1 MRVRSDSS
9 SLTVTFA
16 VRCFSRVGICMML
29 PFNDRCYHD
38 NKSARNQ
45 MNSIAKKMLIYSILS
60 FSQQKKRFLIKVL
73 DSGLR
78 RITSHLPACWL
89 SGLARS
95 LSDLKEI
102 YCKFAWTAHISPLSW
117 SIVRNQQNLPSPSQ
131 IFATILQVRQTPRSF
146 INDE

>member
-1 MRVRSDSS
+1 
-9 SLTVTFA
+9 
-16 VRCFSRVGICMML
+16 MML

-117 SIVRNQQNLPSPSQ
+117 SIEQLLTCETSK
-131 IFATILQVRQTPRSF
+131 ICPRPAKFSLRF
-146 INDE
+146 FKSDRLLGVSSMTNKPE